1 MRLASLTWSLY
12 LIQYFPQKALN
23 VELWDKSF
31 TTYFSFLFNKKTKKY
46 LCEASIPD
54 S

>member
-1 MRLASLTWSLY
+1 MRLASLTWSPY

-23 VELWDKSF
+23 IELWNKSF
-31 TTYFSFLFNKKTKKY
+31 TTYFIFLFNKKTKK
-46 LCEASIPD
+46 LLREAFIPD